1 MLFSLKKLLS
11 RLIPRSLIS
20 FTRKFFVVKPYST
33 RILKPFRIDGARN
46 INIGSSGFVG
56 DFSTLSSYNGRLL
69 IGNNFFATRNLNIYC
84 AELVDIGDDVLIG
97 SYVLITDMAHGM
109 DADLPGS
116 YQTQTPESIPVKIG
130 DGTWIGDKASI
141 LPGTKIGKRCIVGAN
156 SVVKGTFAPY
166 SMICGNPAKVVKV
179 WDSGSKRWNL
189 V

>member
-1 MLFSLKKLLS
+1 VLFSLKSLLS

-20 FTRKFFVVKPYST
+20 FIRKFLVLKPYST
-33 RILKPFRIDGARN
+33 RILKPFRIDGPRS
-46 INIGSSGFVG
+46 IKIGSSGFVG

-116 YQTQTPESIPVKIG
+116 YQTQSPETAPVKIG
-130 DGTWIGDKASI
+130 DGTWVGDKASI
-141 LPGTKIGKRCIVGAN
+141 LPGTTIGKRCIVGAN

-166 SMICGNPAKVVKV
+166 SMICGNPAKVVKI
-179 WDSGSKRWNL
+179 WDSSMKIWKP